1 MMSKCWCTEP
11 ESRPA
16 FSLLAKNLG
25 KLLEEEQPTRY
36 LQLDF
41 SSSCKMWDLELAGT
55 ELGEMEAD
63 AGKDAIVSGAAT
75 IMMQEVPGSNDD
87 ADDS

>member
-16 FSLLAKNLG
+16 FSHLAENLG

-55 ELGEMEAD
+55 ELGKIDAD
-63 AGKDAIVSGAAT
+63 AGTGAAT
-75 IMMQEVPGSNDD
+75 IMMQEVLESDGSNDD
-87 ADDS
+87 SDDS